1 MAVVGD
7 VEYINQM
14 CAGLGVLLG
23 KQMAFDLDSSEMRE
37 IIILEKVITGGKKM

>member
-23 KQMAFDLDSSEMRE
+23 EQTAFNLDSSEMRE